1 MTAHGLEYQI
11 AELLRQFHANT
22 GKWITIGTVES
33 ATGGRISDRITAV
46 PGSSDYFNGAIVSY
60 SNDVKAG
67 LVGVDVNTITVHGAV
82 SSETAIAMATG
93 GKEVLHVDVCI
104 SDTGIA
110 GPSGD
115 TSGKPVGLFYIAI
128 ASSDM
133 TLSEQHMFQGNRE
146 EIKRSAAEAALNLLK
161 SYLVSQIEKF
171 DSTNF
176 SVHKVVSCFLE
187 HYGKILLLKRSDRV
201 SEYKEHWAGI
211 SGYIDSDPLKQ
222 AYIEI
227 EEETGLTAADIGL
240 HSQGDPLNIFD
251 HKLNKKWIIHP
262 FLFHV
267 NSPDKIVIN
276 WEHTELKWITTDELG
291 KFHIVP
297 GLKQAL
303 ERVLR

>member
-11 AELLRQFHANT
+11 ADLLREYHTNT

-46 PGSSDYFNGAIVSY
+46 PGSSEYFQGTIVSY
-60 SNDVKAG
+60 SNDLKAR
-67 LVGVDVNTITVHGAV
+67 LVGVDEHTLTTYGAV
-82 SSETAIAMATG
+82 SPETALSMATG
-93 GKEVLHVDVCI
+93 GKEALHVDICI
-104 SDTGIA
+104 ADTGIA

-115 TSGKPVGLFYIAI
+115 TPEKPVGLFYISI
-128 ASSDM
+128 ASEDK
-133 TLSEQHMFQGNRE
+133 TVSEQHMFHGNRE
-146 EIKRSAAEAALNLLK
+146 ENKRSASEAALNLLK
-161 SYLVSQIEKF
+161 DYLVTQIEKF

-176 SVHKVVSCFLE
+176 SIHKVVSCFLE
-187 HYGKILLLKRSDRV
+187 HYGKILLLKRSDKV
-201 SEYKEHWAGI
+201 GEYKEHWAGI

-240 HSQGDPLNIFD
+240 HSQGNPLNIFD
-251 HKLNKKWIIHP
+251 HKLKKKWIIHP

-291 KFHIVP
+291 KFHVLP
-297 GLKQAL
+297 GLKQTL
-303 ERVLR
+303 EHVLR